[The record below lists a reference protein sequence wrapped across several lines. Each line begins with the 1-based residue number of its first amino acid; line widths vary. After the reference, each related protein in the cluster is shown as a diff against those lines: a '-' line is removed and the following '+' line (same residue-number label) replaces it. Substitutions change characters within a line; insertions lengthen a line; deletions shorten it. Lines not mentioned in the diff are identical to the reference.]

1 MSWLEIRNTRH
12 VAHLQLGFPH
22 AQQLPQVMVVDGQ
35 MEFEA
40 TAKHIEARILLLS
53 TGDKGKAKHEP
64 GAARAARH
72 RMLGHTGAS
81 SADKAM

>member
-53 TGDKGKAKHEP
+53 TGDK
-64 GAARAARH
+64 
-72 RMLGHTGAS
+72 
-81 SADKAM
+81 